1 MGLLQTDAP
10 MNTVESRSRR
20 SVGARSLFDG
30 QSARGVI
37 IRAMG
42 VRVVTLPVQAIA
54 GALTTYLCVRSVGV
68 EAYATVGLLL
78 GLQGFSGFLNLGTS
92 AALSTAVGEAP
103 VRRDDTL
110 ARTFVTSLRS
120 VVPVSAVAVV
130 LAVVLAMT
138 GAWPSILGRGRP
150 DLLTAGALVVVIG
163 LALAQPMG
171 LQQAVLMSSGRTG
184 LAIIGGTSGA
194 VLALAGTA
202 AAAAVGA
209 PAIWFVF
216 VPTLCQLTGMMV
228 WSAAAR
234 KIIGMSLLGLIR
246 AAMDRSYKGV
256 RIRLQS
262 TPALVMWIFLPL
274 AYETDRIVLGHCS
287 TSPQLASYNVA
298 AQVFAP
304 VLSIVTLGTAS
315 LWGYYSKRRIEG
327 SLPSQRAFVQASVA
341 LAGVGLFLG
350 IAYVVVMPG
359 LGQLVTGRR
368 VSISGGLVLAFAL
381 LMVVQSFHQP
391 SAMLQTDV
399 AGLRFNAVAV
409 TVMTLLNI
417 PLSISLAGSLGATG
431 PVLASAL
438 SLTTA
443 LAIPSFVR
451 GWRILKAPTPGLVVR

>member
-1 MGLLQTDAP
+1 MGLLQADAP
-10 MNTVESRSRR
+10 MTTADRRTQR
-20 SVGARSLFDG
+20 SVRARSWFDG
-30 QSARGVI
+30 QSAHGAV

-42 VRVVTLPVQAIA
+42 VRAVTLPVQAIA

-78 GLQGFSGFLNLGTS
+78 GLQGFGGFLNLGTS

-103 VRRDDTL
+103 IRQDDTL

-120 VVPVSAVAVV
+120 VVPVSAVAVIV
-130 LAVVLAMT
+130 AVVLAVT
-138 GAWPSILGRGRP
+138 GAWPLILGRGRP
-150 DLLTAGALVVVIG
+150 DLLTAGAVVVVVG

-184 LAIIGGTSGA
+184 LAIVGSTSGG
-194 VLALAGTA
+194 VLALVGTA
-202 AAAAVGA
+202 AAAAFGA

-216 VPTLCQLTGMMV
+216 VPTLCQLTAMMV

-234 KIIGMSLLGLIR
+234 RLIGMSLLGLIR
-246 AAMDRSYKGV
+246 ATMDRSYKGV

-262 TPALVMWIFLPL
+262 TPALVIWIFLPL
-274 AYETDRIVLGHCS
+274 AYETDRIVLGHFS
-287 TSPQLASYNVA
+287 TSAQLASYNVA
-298 AQVFAP
+298 AQIFAP
-304 VLSIVTLGTAS
+304 VLSIVTLGSAS
-315 LWGYYSKRRIEG
+315 LWGHYSKRRIEG
-327 SLPSQRAFVQASVA
+327 SLPTQGAFVQASAA
-341 LAGVGLFLG
+341 LAAVGLFLG
-350 IAYVVVMPG
+350 IAYAAVTPG
-359 LGQLVTGRR
+359 LGHLVTDRR
-368 VSISGGLVLAFAL
+368 VSVSGGLVLAFAL

-417 PLSISLAGSLGATG
+417 ALSIALAGSLGATG

-451 GWRILKAPTPGLVVR
+451 GWRILKVPTADVVVR